1 MTEKSNTKDMTTR
14 QIIFAFGL
22 MFLSLGVMLYAKNFW
37 VYLLSV
43 LIILIDAAW
52 IASGSKKGG

>member
-14 QIIFAFGL
+14 QIVIAFGL
-22 MFLSLGVMLYAKNFW
+22 LFLSLGVMLYAKTFLG
-37 VYLLSV
+37 YLVSLV
-43 LIILIDAAW
+43 IFLIDAAW